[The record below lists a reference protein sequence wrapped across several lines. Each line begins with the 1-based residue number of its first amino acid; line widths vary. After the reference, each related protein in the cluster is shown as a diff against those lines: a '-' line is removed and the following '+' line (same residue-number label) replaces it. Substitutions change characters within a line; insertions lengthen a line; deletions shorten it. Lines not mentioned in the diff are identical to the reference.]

1 MHFCSGRK
9 GRSGPN
15 PTANLVGEMRGV
27 DRLRNSWRILGL
39 VLVATCWFSV
49 AGAAAFR
56 SGDQGDEVA
65 QIQKA
70 LAGLGYEVGVD
81 GEFGPATKAAVMA
94 FQESKGLEAD
104 GLVGDTTYRALIG
117 RDMPEVSRGS
127 TAAVRRVMQTSM
139 RYIGVPYVFGGT
151 TPGGFDCSG
160 YTRYVFANAGIALPR
175 MADEQYWVGSS
186 VSYGNLQVGDLV
198 FFTTY
203 APGVSHVGIYMGNGT
218 FIHASSSRGV
228 VVDNIGSSYWS
239 TRYVGAKRVI

>member
-1 MHFCSGRK
+1 M
-9 GRSGPN
+9 
-15 PTANLVGEMRGV
+15 
-27 DRLRNSWRILGL
+27 RNSLRILAL
-39 VLVATCWFSV
+39 ALVAACWFSV
-49 AGAAAFR
+49 ASAAAFR

-70 LAGLGYEVGVD
+70 LAGLGYEVSID
-81 GEFGPATKAAVMA
+81 GDFGSATKEAVIA
-94 FQESKGLEAD
+94 FQKSKGLEPD
-104 GLVGDTTYRALIG
+104 GLVGDATYRALLG

-127 TAAVRRVMQTSM
+127 TAVVRRVVQTSM
-139 RYIGVPYVFGGT
+139 QYIGVPYVFGGT

-160 YTRYVFANAGIALPR
+160 YTRYVFANAGVYLPR

-228 VVDNIGSSYWS
+228 VIDSMGSSYWS
-239 TRYVGAKRVI
+239 SRYVGAKRVL